1 MTNLLSYDNKSPEV
15 DESSYIN
22 LHSIIIGNVKIG
34 RHCSIWPGALICAYE
49 NEILINDNVVIMNKS
64 VLTASD
70 ENSLVISEGSL
81 ISQSAT
87 LRGCRIGKN
96 VLIGKGVNVSDG
108 AVVGDR
114 SIVYPGT
121 LILPRQDIPG
131 GKLISEV
138 PARIVRDVTG
148 QETVDVKGQ
157 LEKLQEKAQEFGS
170 YYNLSVDE

>member
-1 MTNLLSYDNKSPEV
+1 MTNLLSYDNKSPEI

-49 NEILINDNVVIMNKS
+49 NEILINDNVVVMNKS
-64 VLTASD
+64 VLTATD
-70 ENSLVISEGSL
+70 ENPLVISEGSL

-87 LRGCRIGKN
+87 LRGCRIGRN
-96 VLIGKGVNVSDG
+96 VLIGKGANVSDG

-114 SIVYPGT
+114 SIVYPGA
-121 LILPRQDIPG
+121 LILPCQDIPG

-148 QETVDVKGQ
+148 QEIVDVKDQ
-157 LEKLQEKAQEFGS
+157 LEKFQEKAQEFGS